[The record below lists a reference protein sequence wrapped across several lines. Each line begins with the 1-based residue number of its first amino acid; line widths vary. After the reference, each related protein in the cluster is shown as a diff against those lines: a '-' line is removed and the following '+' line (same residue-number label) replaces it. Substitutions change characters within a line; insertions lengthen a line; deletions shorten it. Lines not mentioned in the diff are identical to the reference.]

1 MGKSSGG
8 GGGSTSQTVSQAPAA
23 FIQPYY
29 KQAAKAAQSLYA
41 QGGPEYFS
49 GSTYVPYSPETE
61 VALQAQTQRAMQGN
75 PAVNQ
80 AQDYAQSVIRGDYLT
95 GSPQLQQELSKI
107 QGQIGSQFART
118 GGYRGSAN
126 QEVLAREM
134 GDAAV
139 RNYATERGLQQQAAF
154 SSPTL
159 AAQDYADIGALG
171 EVGAKREGLFGNQL
185 QDQMNRF
192 NYQQQLPGETLDQYI
207 GRLTSL
213 GGGMATQ
220 TTTSPTV
227 GRSVLGGAVS
237 GAKTG
242 IGLGSALGMTSLGP
256 WGIGGALL
264 GGLFG

>member
-1 MGKSSGG
+1 MGKDSGG
-8 GGGSTSQTVSQAPAA
+8 GSQSQTVTQKPAD
-23 FIQPYY
+23 FIAKYY
-29 KQAAKAAQSLYA
+29 SQAAKASQGLYN
-41 QGGPEYFS
+41 QGGPEYFP
-49 GSTYVPYSPETE
+49 GSTYVPFSPETE
-61 VALQAQTQRAMQGN
+61 MSLQAQTQRAMQGN

-80 AQDYAQSVIRGDYLT
+80 AQDYAQQVIRGDFLT

-107 QGQIGSQFART
+107 QGQVGSQFART

-171 EVGAKREGLFGNQL
+171 DVGAKREDLFGRQL

-192 NYQQQLPGETLDQYI
+192 NYQQQQPGETLDQYI
-207 GRLTSL
+207 SRITAL
-213 GGGMATQ
+213 GGGMASQ
-220 TTTSPTV
+220 TTTSPTL
-227 GRSVLGGAVS
+227 GRSVLGGAMS
-237 GAKTG
+237 GAQAG
-242 IGLGSALGMTSLGP
+242 IGLGSAMGAASLGP